1 MTVGERIKELRIEF
15 GLSQDE
21 LAKRA
26 GYSDKTAISK
36 LEHAGNNITL
46 KQVKRIAIAL
56 EASPEELMG
65 WDNKTAY
72 ASLNAFPFLP
82 SASESGTTNKTP
94 KEPIHYEITNSEY
107 GLISKY
113 RTLTHSHQEMIDKM
127 VDEFSNI
134 DNRTE
139 MPGQT
144 SLLPFA

>member
-1 MTVGERIKELRIEF
+1 MTVGERIKELRTEF

-46 KQVKRIAIAL
+46 KQVKRIANAL
-56 EASPEELMG
+56 DATPEQLMG
-65 WDNKTAY
+65 WDEKTAY
-72 ASLNAFPFLP
+72 ASSDTFPFF
-82 SASESGTTNKTP
+82 SGNIEDTTSTAP
-94 KEPIHYEITNSEY
+94 KEPIHYDITDSEY
-107 GLISKY
+107 TLISKY
-113 RTLTHSHQEMIDKM
+113 RTLTHGHQEMIDKM
-127 VDEFSNI
+127 IDEFSNI
-134 DNRTE
+134 DTRTE